1 MIGMYIRLVFILRCI
16 GHRIITACTRSPTIR
31 SRWNLQQED
40 LVRRHAR
47 MRRVVARENKTLGI
61 KALHKDFNIKE
72 IPQGASQRWHTTS
85 RTDQLQVLNRRDEL
99 PDYSQIQVNMANR
112 KIKNTSTSI
121 DNSGFGDATDPKDYL
136 STMHEGMQNMT
147 AENIAAVSTTQAERD
162 AQAQRKYNFK
172 FKAQFSL
179 GYDSKTYYDQAST
192 LPKPTTKETLASHEW
207 KNSSLDQMIKQSK
220 LDYLFDAK
228 KFPSKNFQSTARYEG
243 RAPKMDVK
251 KMTEERVTNA
261 KMKVSSNLISMLPAH
276 CATDKKMLPAHYATD
291 ASCPQRR
298 AFGLHQADLQ
308 KNQFDLTSY
317 AGQKAPTKGWKT
329 CQQEQSR
336 RFTQKELLEA
346 SGGHDTHAEALV
358 LKQNLQA
365 HHFKLG
371 GDQVDYTSDQHRAF
385 ISFNESRDPAAD
397 AAHALALKKALQK
410 SSVQMGWQHNYR

>member
-1 MIGMYIRLVFILRCI
+1 
-16 GHRIITACTRSPTIR
+16 
-31 SRWNLQQED
+31 
-40 LVRRHAR
+40 

-261 KMKVSSNLISMLPAH
+261 KMK
-276 CATDKKMLPAHYATD
+276 
-291 ASCPQRR
+291 
-298 AFGLHQADLQ
+298 ADLQ